1 MTTRTASQ
9 ERDSAS
15 GTEAASPQ
23 PVWVAGRCPRS
34 GGVPVAAA
42 AAEELLGDAEI
53 LSAGEPMVSRC
64 INCGN
69 LVDPVILRNQEKAT
83 GR

>member
-9 ERDSAS
+9 ERESVS
-15 GTEAASPQ
+15 GTEASSPQ
-23 PVWVAGRCPRS
+23 PEWEAGRCHRC
-34 GGVPVAAA
+34 GGLTVV
-42 AAEELLGDAEI
+42 EELLGDAQI